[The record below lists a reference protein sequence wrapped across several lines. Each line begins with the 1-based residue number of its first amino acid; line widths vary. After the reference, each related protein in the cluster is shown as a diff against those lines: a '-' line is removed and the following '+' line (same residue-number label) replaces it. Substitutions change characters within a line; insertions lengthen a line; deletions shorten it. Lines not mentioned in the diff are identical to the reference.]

1 LPHNRLTESVAL
13 NGGTPTV
20 TNRTYNLADQLTSG
34 SATYD
39 NNGNL
44 TSDGSNTYTWDR
56 ANRLLSMG
64 GASYAYDGMGNR
76 IRQTIGVFRTDY
88 LNDLARP
95 LPTVVRE
102 IRYDDTVPA
111 TPVLLETNRFVHG
124 PRGVHAQR
132 NNASQWYWHTADGL
146 GSVRSVLDHTAAVL
160 WATGYTPNGQGY
172 AANSTDPT
180 LYGFTGE
187 PSDANGLVYLRARHY
202 SPALG
207 QFINR
212 DPAATFNRYA
222 YVDGNPIN
230 RVDPSGLRYDD
241 DFLPR
246 PTFKPSTKPPK
257 APVTKPP
264 KTFPPAVQPPVVKP
278 PKPQPTPPSSPG
290 SSGGGNVGNSD
301 DKPRTAPSKPGGG
314 AGKPIIHS
322 NKPGGKPIQGSGK
335 PGSDKIANIK
345 PPNNRGVPITTP
357 NLINDREKPNR
368 LPPYQTQYDLDCFYN
383 PLLCDPVSVLP
394 TLPEQPSGDN
404 CKSGRN
410 WIAGNCIPNLIPNI
424 FMDEEDPCANPDEE
438 IVGSRIVTVN
448 GHRTL
453 CVMFRYVGLDG
464 QDCGSN
470 EVCEPLDGPIGP
482 IPPDYE
488 PPLPPYGWP
497 GPDIIISPNFI

>member
-1 LPHNRLTESVAL
+1 
-13 NGGTPTV
+13 
-20 TNRTYNLADQLTSG
+20 
-34 SATYD
+34 
-39 NNGNL
+39 
-44 TSDGSNTYTWDR
+44 
-56 ANRLLSMG
+56 MG

-132 NNASQWYWHTADGL
+132 NNASQWYWHTPDGL

-172 AANSTDPT
+172 AAAGTDPT
-180 LYGFTGE
+180 LYDFTGE

-246 PTFKPSTKPPK
+246 PTLKPVTKPPK

-264 KTFPPAVQPPVVKP
+264 KTQPPAVQPPVVKP
-278 PKPQPTPPSSPG
+278 PKTDPTPPSNPG
-290 SSGGGNVGNSD
+290 SGGGGGS
-301 DKPRTAPSKPGGG
+301 SKP
-314 AGKPIIHS
+314 
-322 NKPGGKPIQGSGK
+322 SGK
-335 PGSDKIANIK
+335 PVSNGKPQSTTQTKIVSKSPKISEEFGLNASPN
-345 PPNNRGVPITTP
+345 PPSAVYQYESRTC
-357 NLINDREKPNR
+357 
-368 LPPYQTQYDLDCFYN
+368 PPGWNTVIYRYN
-383 PLLCDPVSVLP
+383 PLTRIPYEVHCNLEGTGIIEQANSAWEIERNISTTISSNSQVTDGGSDNIDYWYGQGGITLQSVDDPTRAAVADIVVSEIERLTGESIPPRVVGHSLYLMWLCDCR
-394 TLPEQPSGDN
+394 TLPGMAGGAVSTTNWSLVENVFDIMNNAIDPSGVLTAD
-404 CKSGRN
+404 
-410 WIAGNCIPNLIPNI
+410 I
-424 FMDEEDPCANPDEE
+424 FPVE
-438 IVGSRIVTVN
+438 
-448 GHRTL
+448 RTL
-453 CVMFRYVGLDG
+453 
-464 QDCGSN
+464 GSGDRFLLHQTTT
-470 EVCEPLDGPIGP
+470 ELGKEFVELYLGIRPLTPEAEMRIRDTINQNWFG
-482 IPPDYE
+482 D
-488 PPLPPYGWP
+488 
-497 GPDIIISPNFI
+497 N